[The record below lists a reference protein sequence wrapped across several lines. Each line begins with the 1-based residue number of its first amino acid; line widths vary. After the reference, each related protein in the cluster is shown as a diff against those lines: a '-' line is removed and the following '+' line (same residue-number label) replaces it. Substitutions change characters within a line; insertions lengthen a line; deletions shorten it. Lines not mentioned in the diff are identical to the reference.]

1 MPAHHYSALPAHES
15 AGGDDALDADDD
27 KDDPEP
33 LLDFQQFEIE
43 ERVEP
48 QPIFPSTRFWSMVLF
63 FLANTI
69 CYLDRTN
76 ISIGVI
82 AMACRVRVV
91 RQPAGACA
99 VIILLGVGASRCGY
113 ELPLTLDT
121 ISDTF

>member
-1 MPAHHYSALPAHES
+1 MPAHRYSALPAHES
-15 AGGDDALDADDD
+15 AGGDDALDGDTD

-43 ERVEP
+43 ENIEP

-82 AMACRVRVV
+82 AMA
-91 RQPAGACA
+91 AEYGWS
-99 VIILLGVGASRCGY
+99 ASQQG
-113 ELPLTLDT
+113 LVL
-121 ISDTF
+121 SSFFWG

>member
-43 ERVEP
+43 EHVEP

-82 AMACRVRVV
+82 AMAAEYGWSASLHGSGDEKGRMATYHPPRIGVRMYLKWC
-91 RQPAGACA
+91 QG
-99 VIILLGVGASRCGY
+99 
-113 ELPLTLDT
+113 
-121 ISDTF
+121 